1 MIAILR
7 PIKKENWSGLV
18 RYRNCYE
25 DLGPYYTRSGMI
37 YTGLT
42 PEDEKRLGAILGQN
56 LQRGS
61 DYWKNFFIRTY
72 STDIYLNLE
81 DPNDELRYLFLKNH
95 KRVKTSIF
103 ERKASAHFLLIN
115 KEEEAKKSNLI
126 NKTRRLAMK
135 EFDSLTTE
143 DIRKVLRLFGHNG
156 DNMEPEVAE
165 NKLFEIVESNPQS
178 FIDRWV
184 NNVRRDT
191 EVIIERAISMNI
203 IRRAKNIYRY
213 GSEVIGRTM
222 TEAIEFLE
230 NPKNQD
236 ILLSIMQNVQ
246 SKESIIQTI
255 PVVEEPEKKTKI
267 EVTALPRVTTAIIE
281 DEDEEKF
288 VNRPRRKGDTL

>member
-7 PIKKENWSGLV
+7 PLKKENWSGLV

-42 PEDEKRLGAILGQN
+42 PADEQRLGAILGQN

-61 DYWKNFFIRTY
+61 EYWKNFFVRTY
-72 STDIYLNLE
+72 STDIFLNLE

-115 KEEEAKKSNLI
+115 KEEEAKRSNLI
-126 NKTRRLAMK
+126 NKVRRTALK
-135 EFDSLTTE
+135 EFDSLTAE
-143 DIRKVLRLFGHNG
+143 DIRKALRLFGQNG

-165 NKLFEIVESNPQS
+165 NKLFEIAESNPQS
-178 FIDRWV
+178 FIDRWI
-184 NNVRRDT
+184 NNTRRDT

-222 TEAIEFLE
+222 VEAIEFLE

-236 ILLSIMQNVQ
+236 ILLSIMQNTQ
-246 SKESIIQTI
+246 SKDTI
-255 PVVEEPEKKTKI
+255 VQVELEPEVVKVK
-267 EVTALPRVTTAIIE
+267 ETAKEDIIKYPLIPQIL

-288 VNRPRRKGDTL
+288 VSRPRRKGDTL

>member
-7 PIKKENWSGLV
+7 PIRKENWSGLI

-25 DLGPYYTRSGMI
+25 DIGPYYTRSGMI

-42 PEDEKRLGAILGQN
+42 SSDEERLGKILGVDLRRN
-56 LQRGS
+56 S

-72 STDIYLNLE
+72 AVDIYLNLD
-81 DPNDELRYLFLKNH
+81 DPNDELKYLFLKNH

-103 ERKASAHFLLIN
+103 ERKASANFLLIN
-115 KEEEAKKSNLI
+115 KEEEAKKSNMI
-126 NKTRRLAMK
+126 NKVRRQAMK
-135 EFDSLTTE
+135 EFDRLTAE
-143 DIRKVLRLFGHNG
+143 EIRKCLRLFGHNG

-165 NKLFEIVESNPQS
+165 NRLFEIVEGNPQS

-191 EVIIERAISMNI
+191 EVIVERAISMNI
-203 IRRAKNIYRY
+203 LRRNKSIYRF
-213 GSEVIGRTM
+213 GSEIIGRTM
-222 TEAIEFLE
+222 SEAIEFLE

-236 ILLSIMQNVQ
+236 ILISVMQNVE
-246 SKESIIQTI
+246 SKSYLSEKSTKDIDGVDMSEINNTTTT
-255 PVVEEPEKKTKI
+255 VEY
-267 EVTALPRVTTAIIE
+267 V

-288 VNRPRRKGDTL
+288 KIRPKRKGDTL